1 MREEERRGHRIAWHR
16 FEEGLRGGGVREEER
31 SEKRPLAAI
40 KYVFILRP

>member
-1 MREEERRGHRIAWHR
+1 MRGEERRGHRIAWHR
-16 FEEGLRGGGVREEER
+16 FEEGLRGGVREEER